1 MQDAA
6 SHASADHKAQTSPAA
21 AATHA
26 KLVQGP
32 VPPVCLALR
41 VVKGV
46 VSVPEHC
53 MKYAL
58 VRQVLGEAK
67 TRGGVRYAVSK

>member
-1 MQDAA
+1 M
-6 SHASADHKAQTSPAA
+6 
-21 AATHA
+21 
-26 KLVQGP
+26 
-32 VPPVCLALR
+32 PPSCLDLR

-46 VSVPEHC
+46 VSVPSHC

-67 TRGGVRYAVSK
+67 ERGGVRYAVKN